1 MAPSEN
7 AIPQRF
13 RSRPS
18 PTLTN
23 RKETTEMNGKWDE
36 LLDRRQIC
44 KERYR
49 NIKKELEDATDAL
62 TQIGK
67 KKEDK
72 LPNPAPVIKL
82 DAFSFIPSNSRNEI
96 NKSSRNIERNS
107 KFVNSI
113 SSKIGDDHGSRSSR
127 FSDRSSIGSDLSS
140 RSSREVSSGFA
151 GRSSRVREQSSD
163 PKQFGS
169 RFTEH
174 CSRVREPSSDR
185 VKFGSRFTE
194 QRSFR
199 DQSSNRS
206 GSRFTEQRSSSRV
219 RDQSS
224 KVNELE
230 RSSKPSQNQSSDQV
244 LRSSDQILRSSD
256 QVLRSSDQI
265 LKSSDHV
272 LRSSKISEKRTSSDS
287 FVSKTSE
294 PLSYK
299 SSLSSDFPSNSIVEG
314 SRSSKSS
321 LMSSPMHSFEE
332 AAKNANN
339 SRTLVDKVE
348 RNADVPTGKTTKV
361 EVGVSNKHL
370 QGVPTS
376 LE

>member
-1 MAPSEN
+1 
-7 AIPQRF
+7 
-13 RSRPS
+13 
-18 PTLTN
+18 
-23 RKETTEMNGKWDE
+23 MNGKWDE

-113 SSKIGDDHGSRSSR
+113 SSKIGDDNRSRSSR
-127 FSDRSSIGSDLSS
+127 FSDCSSIGSDLSS

-151 GRSSRVREQSSD
+151 ERSSRVREQSSD

-185 VKFGSRFTE
+185 LKFGSRFME

-199 DQSSNRS
+199 DQSSNQS

-219 RDQSS
+219 RGRSS
-224 KVNELE
+224 NVNELE
-230 RSSKPSQNQSSDQV
+230 ETISR
-244 LRSSDQILRSSD
+244 
-256 QVLRSSDQI
+256 
-265 LKSSDHV
+265 LKG
-272 LRSSKISEKRTSSDS
+272 
-287 FVSKTSE
+287 
-294 PLSYK
+294 
-299 SSLSSDFPSNSIVEG
+299 N
-314 SRSSKSS
+314 
-321 LMSSPMHSFEE
+321 
-332 AAKNANN
+332 
-339 SRTLVDKVE
+339 
-348 RNADVPTGKTTKV
+348 
-361 EVGVSNKHL
+361 
-370 QGVPTS
+370 
-376 LE
+376 